1 MTRERGHLRLVEPL
15 ADGEETEHVL
25 EDDVKGILLRAMA
38 LGLIEVCLVG
48 IDEDHSLHL
57 LSTCLTFN
65 DDIAML
71 EKGKSYAIELDAE
84 AADD

>member
-1 MTRERGHLRLVEPL
+1 
-15 ADGEETEHVL
+15 
-25 EDDVKGILLRAMA
+25 LLRAMA

-48 IDEDHSLHL
+48 VDEDNSLHL
-57 LSTCLTFN
+57 LSTCLTYN

-71 EKGKSYAIELDAE
+71 EKGKSYAIELDSE

>member
-15 ADGEETEHVL
+15 ADGEETGHVL
-25 EDDVKGILLRAMA
+25 EDDVKGVLLRAMA

-57 LSTCLTFN
+57 LSTCLTYN

-71 EKGKSYAIELDAE
+71 EKGKSYAIELDSE
-84 AADD
+84 AADE